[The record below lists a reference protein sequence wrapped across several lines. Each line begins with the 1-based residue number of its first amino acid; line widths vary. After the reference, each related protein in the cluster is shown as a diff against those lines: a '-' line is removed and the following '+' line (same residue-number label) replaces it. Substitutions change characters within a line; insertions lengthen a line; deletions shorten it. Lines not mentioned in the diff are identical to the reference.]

1 VLIILF
7 FWIDGLALNKYS
19 SLDLLCSTAGL
30 RIAKSVRPNLPI
42 FQGDMD
48 QRVSE
53 STFSAGP
60 FPSITFASGAAVDSL
75 LPSFSFVWFHG
86 HALNESYSLALLCST
101 AGLRIAKSVRPNLLI
116 FQGDMDQ
123 RVSES
128 KFSAGHFPSITI
140 ASGAAV
146 DSLLP
151 SSS

>member
-1 VLIILF
+1 MLIILF

-30 RIAKSVRPNLPI
+30 RTAKSV
-42 FQGDMD
+42 
-48 QRVSE
+48 S
-53 STFSAGP
+53 
-60 FPSITFASGAAVDSL
+60 
-75 LPSFSFVWFHG
+75 
-86 HALNESYSLALLCST
+86 
-101 AGLRIAKSVRPNLLI
+101 PNLLI

-128 KFSAGHFPSITI
+128 KFSAGHFPSMTF